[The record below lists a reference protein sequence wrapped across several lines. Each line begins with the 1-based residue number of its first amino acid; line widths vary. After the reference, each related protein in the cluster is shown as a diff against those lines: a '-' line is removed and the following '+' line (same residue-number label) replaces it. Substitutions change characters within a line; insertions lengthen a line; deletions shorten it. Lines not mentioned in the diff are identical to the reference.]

1 MPGRGVDVLAS
12 QGDTVREGQ
21 PVLVVEAMKMQNEMK
36 SPQAGRLSR
45 ICFKPGEYVDAG
57 AVLFTVE

>member
-1 MPGRGVDVLAS
+1 M
-12 QGDTVREGQ
+12 
-21 PVLVVEAMKMQNEMK
+21 LVVEAMKMQNELK

-45 ICFKPGEYVDAG
+45 IGYRAGEYVEAG